1 MNLYVKTKYVCGID
15 LHAQT
20 MAICI
25 MDKNGK
31 ILMRKSIKCKISL
44 LLEQLRPFIRSITVG
59 VESTYNCHAVH

>member
-1 MNLYVKTKYVCGID
+1 MNIIVTTKYVCGID

-31 ILMRKSIKCKISL
+31 ILMKKSIKCEIGL
-44 LLEQLRPFIRSITVG
+44 LMPGSAG
-59 VESTYNCHAVH
+59 G